1 MNTKTAKGQAIERTE
16 FMKMFVNEF
25 LDEWHGIK

>member
-1 MNTKTAKGQAIERTE
+1 MNTETAKKQAIERTE

-25 LDEWHGIK
+25 LQEWNGTK